1 MKSCKLTKEQYLEE
15 VSFNYDKRFQLD
27 ARFQDLEKR
36 KRHPAAYLAKE
47 TKEKFHLEEDADLE
61 EL

>member
-15 VSFNYDKRFQLD
+15 VSFNYDKRVELD

-36 KRHPAAYLAKE
+36 RRHPADYLAKE
-47 TKEKFHLEEDADLE
+47 KKEKFNLEEVDHI
-61 EL
+61 ELL